1 MSMKFAR
8 QRGVG
13 LVELMISLV
22 IGMIVI
28 AGALSMVSSTFGAN
42 ASQMKMS
49 RLNNELRIAMSSIT
63 RDMRRAGYHNWRVS
77 RDPLDSTDRA
87 NLSDGVYTGNP
98 QPVRDITFGTT
109 ADSIE
114 VSYDENA
121 DSAHA
126 TTETYGFIFEDTTI
140 KTWIGTATPSAI
152 VDSSV
157 IQITAFTITDLS
169 QVLSKTT
176 TSGAFDVTLPM
187 YSISIT
193 GRLVKDPTVVRTIQE
208 TVRLRNAVVS

>member
-63 RDMRRAGYHNWRVS
+63 RDMRRSGHNSWTIAQ
-77 RDPLDSTDRA
+77 LTA
-87 NLSDGVYTGNP
+87 GVYTPSP
-98 QPVRDITFGTT
+98 QPTSVVTT
-109 ADSIE
+109 TSGSE
-114 VSYDENA
+114 SVVMHYDENA
-121 DSAHA
+121 DGLYP
-126 TTETYGFIFEDTTI
+126 TTEPTETYSFRYNNNTI
-140 KTWIGTATPSAI
+140 EAQIGTATSGSWSAI
-152 VDSSV
+152 VDPSV
-157 IQITAFTITDLS
+157 IQITAFSIENLS
-169 QVLSKTT
+169 QVLSKATT
-176 TSGAFDVTLPM
+176 LGPFDVTLPM
-187 YSISIT
+187 YSITIT

-208 TVRLRNAVVS
+208 TVRLRNVIVS

>member
-63 RDMRRAGYHNWRVS
+63 RDMRRSGHNSWTIAQ
-77 RDPLDSTDRA
+77 LTA
-87 NLSDGVYTGNP
+87 GVYTPSP
-98 QPVRDITFGTT
+98 QPTSVVT
-109 ADSIE
+109 ATSGAE
-114 VSYDENA
+114 SVVMHYDENA
-121 DSAHA
+121 DGAYP
-126 TTETYGFIFEDTTI
+126 TTEPTETYSFRYNNNTI
-140 KTWIGTATPSAI
+140 EAKIGTATAGTWNAI
-152 VDSSV
+152 VDPSV
-157 IQITAFTITDLS
+157 IEITFFSIENLS
-169 QVLSKTT
+169 QVLPKATT
-176 TSGAFDVTLPM
+176 LGPFDITLPM
-187 YSISIT
+187 YSITIT
-193 GRLVKDPTVVRTIQE
+193 GRLVRDPTVVRTLQE
-208 TVRLRNAVVS
+208 TVRLRNVIVS

>member
-1 MSMKFAR
+1 MSMKFSR

-49 RLNNELRIAMSSIT
+49 RLNNELRMAMSSIT
-63 RDMRRAGYHNWRVS
+63 RDTRRAGYTNWTDAQLAAGNYTVS
-77 RDPLDSTDRA
+77 
-87 NLSDGVYTGNP
+87 P
-98 QPVRDITFGTT
+98 QPASIFTVTGGSE
-109 ADSIE
+109 SIE

-121 DSAHA
+121 NGLYP
-126 TTETYGFIFEDTTI
+126 TTQPTETYSFRLQSGTI
-140 KTWIGTATPSAI
+140 ETKTGTASPGTWSAI
-152 VDSSV
+152 VDPSV
-157 IQITAFTITDLS
+157 IEITAFTITDLS
-169 QVLSKTT
+169 QVLLKATT
-176 TSGAFDVTLPM
+176 KGTFDVRLPM
-187 YSISIT
+187 YRFSIT
-193 GRLVKDPTVVRTIQE
+193 GRLVNDPTVVRTIQE

>member
-1 MSMKFAR
+1 MSMKFSR

-49 RLNNELRIAMSSIT
+49 RLNNELRMAMSSIT
-63 RDMRRAGYHNWRVS
+63 RDMRRTGYNNWTVAQ
-77 RDPLDSTDRA
+77 LEA
-87 NLSDGVYTGNP
+87 GVYTPSP
-98 QPVRDITFGTT
+98 QPTSVFTDTSG
-109 ADSIE
+109 SE
-114 VSYDENA
+114 SVVMHYDEDA
-121 DSAHA
+121 DGDYPA
-126 TTETYGFIFEDTTI
+126 TEPTETYSFRFNNNTI
-140 KTWIGTATPSAI
+140 EAKIGTATTGSWSAI
-152 VDSSV
+152 VDPSV
-157 IQITAFTITDLS
+157 IKITDFTITDLS
-169 QVLSKTT
+169 QVLPTTT

-193 GRLVKDPTVVRTIQE
+193 GSLVKDPTVVRTIQE
-208 TVRLRNAVVS
+208 TVRLRNVVVS

>member
-1 MSMKFAR
+1 MSMKFVR

-13 LVELMISLV
+13 LIELMISLT

-49 RLNNELRIAMSSIT
+49 RLNNELRMAMSSIT
-63 RDMRRAGYHNWRVS
+63 RDMRRTGHNNWTIAQ
-77 RDPLDSTDRA
+77 LTA
-87 NLSDGVYTGNP
+87 GVYTPSP
-98 QPVRDITFGTT
+98 QPASVFTVTSG
-109 ADSIE
+109 SE
-114 VSYDENA
+114 SVVMHYDENA
-121 DSAHA
+121 DGAYP
-126 TTETYGFIFEDTTI
+126 TTEPTETYSFRFNNNTI
-140 KTWIGTATPSAI
+140 ETRVGTATSASWSAI
-152 VDSSV
+152 VDPSV
-157 IQITAFTITDLS
+157 IQITTFTITDLS
-169 QVLSKTT
+169 QLLSKAT
-176 TSGAFDVTLPM
+176 TSGTFDVTVPM

>member
-49 RLNNELRIAMSSIT
+49 RLNNELRMAMSSIT
-63 RDMRRAGYHNWRVS
+63 RDMRRAGHNSWTIAQ
-77 RDPLDSTDRA
+77 LTA
-87 NLSDGVYTGNP
+87 GVYTPSP
-98 QPVRDITFGTT
+98 QPASVVTVTSG
-109 ADSIE
+109 AES
-114 VSYDENA
+114 VVMSYDENVDGA
-121 DSAHA
+121 YPAA
-126 TTETYGFIFEDTTI
+126 EPTETYSFRFNNNTI
-140 KTWIGTATPSAI
+140 EAKIGTATAGSWSAI
-152 VDSSV
+152 VDPSV
-157 IQITAFTITDLS
+157 IQITAFTIEDLS
-169 QVLSKTT
+169 QVLPKAT
-176 TSGAFDVTLPM
+176 TSGPFDVTLPM